1 MKLFCYTVAMKF
13 SLSSS
18 YFAGRRYTPDVMVA
32 QTVALGFDAVELGYF
47 TREVEL
53 DAWQMA
59 LAREGVSVSS
69 IHAFC
74 PMPLEMPQLGPE
86 VFSLAAPEHEERQAA
101 IRAMLR
107 TLEAAVRF
115 GARAVVTHGG
125 RVELR
130 EPARLF
136 GRRPYRSRL
145 SQSLEQLGFVDES
158 LVERERVFRESAA
171 PKWLDAVS
179 FSLEVLLP
187 HFEAAGVTL
196 AFENLPGIEAFPDPA
211 ECAFLRERFPSTAL
225 AAWYDIGHG
234 ERKARTGDW
243 PVQETLSL
251 TYPFTVGVH
260 IHDVRGLEEDHCAPG
275 DGTVDFRMLLP
286 LLKKEG
292 LIRVFE
298 PSPNVS
304 TAALQSGLQR
314 IRTLLE

>member
-145 SQSLEQLGFVDES
+145 SQSLEQLGFIDES
-158 LVERERVFRESAA
+158 LVERERAFRESAA

-179 FSLEVLLP
+179 FSLEVRHSPLRISPGLKRSRILPSVHFCVNASHRPRLL
-187 HFEAAGVTL
+187 
-196 AFENLPGIEAFPDPA
+196 
-211 ECAFLRERFPSTAL
+211 
-225 AAWYDIGHG
+225 
-234 ERKARTGDW
+234 
-243 PVQETLSL
+243 
-251 TYPFTVGVH
+251 
-260 IHDVRGLEEDHCAPG
+260 RGMIS
-275 DGTVDFRMLLP
+275 GTVNVRH
-286 LLKKEG
+286 ERAIG
-292 LIRVFE
+292 LYRRHCR
-298 PSPNVS
+298 S
-304 TAALQSGLQR
+304 R
-314 IRTLLE
+314 IRLRWVYISMMCVVWKKTIVRREMER